1 MWTHVEVA
9 LGEAKWLPR
18 SSLRLSVPVPG
29 SGFTYKVDRMYFNGG
44 SYRVVFHD
52 RDGFVRDLPLALF
65 VDITPAWVDGWEPQ
79 SVRNHTRYVRA

>member
-1 MWTHVEVA
+1 
-9 LGEAKWLPR
+9 
-18 SSLRLSVPVPG
+18 
-29 SGFTYKVDRMYFNGG
+29 MYFNGG